1 MNRSALGEPTKPTPD
16 VAALLAQAQRPG
28 EEALRL
34 HPFYHGK
41 LEVTPKCPIHS
52 CDDFSVWYSPG
63 VAAPC
68 RDIAAHPEQV
78 FAHTNKANFVA
89 VVSDGTRV
97 LGLGDIGPHAAL
109 PVMEGKAVLFKYLG
123 GVDAFPICL
132 GTKDPEEIIQACKW
146 LEPSFGGINLEDI
159 AKPKCFY
166 ILERLRQEM
175 TIPVWHDDQQ
185 GTAAVTLAGLINA
198 LKIVGKPKDSVRIAL
213 IGAGAANIAVVR
225 ILIAAGF
232 PPQNMLMVDSRGIL
246 HRGRN
251 DLNTADNQFKWRICE
266 LTNREQRSGGIAEAL
281 RGADVCIA
289 LAKSGPGVIKPE
301 WVAEMAQEAIVF
313 ACANPVPEIWPWE
326 AAAAGARIVATGRS
340 DFPNQ
345 VNNSLG
351 FPGIFR
357 GVIDVAASTI
367 TDEMCIAAAD
377 ELARC
382 GARRGLSEK
391 RILPTMDE
399 WEIFPR
405 EAAAVGLKAI
415 EQGVAGR
422 SLTKMKLIENAT
434 KIIERAQRQ
443 TRVLMQEGIIAP
455 SA

>member
-1 MNRSALGEPTKPTPD
+1 MAAQAKNSKIN
-16 VAALLAQAQRPG
+16 VAELLAQAQKPG
-28 EEALRL
+28 EQALRW
-34 HPFYHGK
+34 HPFYRGK
-41 LEVTPKCPIHS
+41 LEVTPKCAIKS
-52 CDDFSVWYSPG
+52 CEDFAVWYSPG

-78 FAHTNKANFVA
+78 FAHTNKANFIA

-109 PVMEGKAVLFKYLG
+109 PVMEGKAILFKYLG

-166 ILERLRQEM
+166 ILDRLRKEM

-185 GTAAVTLAGLINA
+185 GTAAVTLAGLINS
-198 LKIVGKPKDSVRIAL
+198 LKIVGKRKEAVRIVL
-213 IGAGAANIAVVR
+213 MGAGAANVAVVR

-232 PPQNMLMVDSRGIL
+232 PPQNMLMVDTGGIL
-246 HRGRN
+246 HRGRA
-251 DLNTADNQFKWRICE
+251 DLKTPDNQFKWRICE
-266 LTNREQRSGGIAEAL
+266 MTNQDQRSGNIADAL
-281 RGADVCIA
+281 KGADVCIA

-301 WVAEMAQEAIVF
+301 WVSTMAKDAIVF

-326 AAAAGARIVATGRS
+326 AEEAGARIVATGRS

-357 GVIDVAASTI
+357 GVIDVAATTI
-367 TDEMCIAAAD
+367 TDEMCIAAAV

-382 GARRGLSEK
+382 AESHGLCEK

-405 EAAAVGLKAI
+405 EAAAVALKAI
-415 EQGVAGR
+415 EQGVAKR
-422 SLTKMKLIENAT
+422 SATKMKLIENAT
-434 KIIERAQRQ
+434 KIIRRAQLE
-443 TRVLMQEGIIAP
+443 TKTLMEHGVIAP
-455 SA
+455 ME

>member
-1 MNRSALGEPTKPTPD
+1 AVETKDSKAD
-16 VAALLAQAQRPG
+16 VAELLAQAQKPG
-28 EEALRL
+28 EQALRL
-34 HPFYHGK
+34 HPLYRGK
-41 LEVTPKCPIHS
+41 LEVTPKCAIRN
-52 CDDFSVWYSPG
+52 CEDFAIWYSPG

-78 FAHTNKANFVA
+78 FAHTNKANFIA

-146 LEPSFGGINLEDI
+146 LEPSFGAINLEDI

-166 ILERLRQEM
+166 ILDRLRKEM

-185 GTAAVTLAGLINA
+185 GTAAVILAGLINS
-198 LKIVGKPKDSVRIAL
+198 LKIVGKCKESARIVL
-213 IGAGAANIAVVR
+213 IGAGAANIAVIR

-232 PPQNMLMVDSRGIL
+232 PSQNMLMVDTRGIL
-246 HRGRN
+246 HRSRD
-251 DLNTADNQFKWRICE
+251 DLKLPENEFKRRVCE
-266 LTNREQRSGGIAEAL
+266 ATNPEQRIGGIAEAL
-281 RGADVCIA
+281 KGADVCIA

-301 WVAEMAQEAIVF
+301 WVSTMAKDAILF

-326 AAAAGARIVATGRS
+326 AEAAGARIVATGRS

-357 GVIDVAASTI
+357 GVIDIAASTI
-367 TDEMCIAAAD
+367 TDEMCIAAAE

-382 GARRGLSEK
+382 AESQGLSEK

-405 EAAAVGLKAI
+405 EAAAVALKAI
-415 EQGVAGR
+415 EQGVAKR
-422 SLTKMKLIENAT
+422 SATKMKLIENAT
-434 KIIERAQRQ
+434 KIIRRAQLE
-443 TRVLMQEGIIAP
+443 TKTLMEHGVIAP
-455 SA
+455 ME